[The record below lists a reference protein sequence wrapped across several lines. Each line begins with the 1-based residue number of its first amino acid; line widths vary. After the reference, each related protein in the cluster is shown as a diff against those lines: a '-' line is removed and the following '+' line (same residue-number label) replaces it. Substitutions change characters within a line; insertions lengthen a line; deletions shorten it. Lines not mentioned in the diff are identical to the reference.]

1 MSNIRLNGDKAFWD
15 KMHKVASP
23 VMKRKLVDEAGIRAL
38 RFSKER
44 FRQKNFVD
52 KGMPKAWDKRKKR
65 ARGSTLVQSGRL
77 KRSLRIISKGRYYVK
92 VGTDVPYA
100 QIHNEGGKINKVVRV
115 GKHKRSRTVPKSSN
129 IRTRKTSR
137 TRVKTGTVTVRAH
150 SRKMNTTIPQRQF
163 LGPSKALATKIEK
176 KMKKIV
182 DNHLK

>member
-15 KMHKVASP
+15 KMHKTAGP
-23 VMKRKLVDEAGIRAL
+23 VVKRKLVDEAGIRAL

-52 KGMPKAWDKRKKR
+52 KGMPKAWEKRKKR

-100 QIHNEGGKINKVVRV
+100 QIHNEGGKIDKTVNVKEHSRR
-115 GKHKRSRTVPKSSN
+115 KRSSS
-129 IRTRKTSR
+129 RSR
-137 TRVKTGTVTVRAH
+137 ATGATTVRSH
-150 SRKMNTTIPQRQF
+150 TRKMNTTIPQRQF

-176 KMKKIV
+176 QMKKIV
-182 DNHLK
+182 DKHLK